1 MLISIIVPVYNAAG
15 YLEEC
20 VASLVGQTYKEVEVL
35 LVNDGS
41 TDGSAELCDRL
52 AQTDNRIRVFHKEN
66 GGTHTARNLGIEKA
80 NGDYV
85 MFIDPDDWFDTD
97 MAQALVQEIKEHDL
111 DVVRFNYVKEFEDHS
126 VAKTN
131 TFVAEDVCRGEL
143 CKKVCRQTIG
153 LIGDEMKNPENLNFL
168 ASVCF
173 AAYKRSIIAENN
185 LKFVN
190 IREIATFSD
199 GLFNIS
205 FLMRANSFKFIDKCF
220 YHYRKYNAASATSN
234 YRPDFL
240 KRQMIMFGYMEQMVK
255 EINSKECFEAY
266 NNRIALSTMEM
277 CLNVTK
283 NRDSLLNK
291 YKEVRKVLNN
301 SAHKNAYKNLK
312 LKNFPLKWKVYYF
325 FAKHRMTAFVFAMTL
340 AIRKIQKRG

>member
-1 MLISIIVPVYNAAG
+1 MLVSIIVPVYNAQD

-20 VASLVGQTYKEVEVL
+20 VDSLTGQTYKNIEVL
-35 LVNDGS
+35 LINDGS
-41 TDGSAELCDRL
+41 TDDSASLCDSL
-52 AQTDNRIRVFHKEN
+52 AEKDSRVRVFHKEN
-66 GGTHTARNLGIEKA
+66 GGTHTARNLGLEQAK
-80 NGDYV
+80 GEYV
-85 MFIDPDDWFDTD
+85 MFSDPDDWFDLYTIET
-97 MAQALVQEIKEHDL
+97 LVQEIENYDL
-111 DVVRFNYVKEFEDHS
+111 DVVRFNYVKEFGDHS
-126 VAKTN
+126 VSKAN
-131 TFVAEDVCRGEL
+131 TFVSEEVCSGENCQL
-143 CKKVCRQTIG
+143 VCRQTIG
-153 LIGDEMKNPENLNFL
+153 LIRNELSNPENLNFL

-173 AAYKRSIIAENN
+173 AAYKKSIIAENS

-205 FLMRANSFKFIDKCF
+205 FLMHATSFRFIDKCF

-255 EINSKECFEAY
+255 EIDREDCYEAY

-283 NRDSLLNK
+283 CDKRFLDK
-291 YKEVRKVLNN
+291 YREVKAVLDNP
-301 SAHKNAYKNLK
+301 AHKNAYQRFQLK
-312 LKNFPLKWKVYYF
+312 YLPLKWKVYYF
-325 FAKHRMTAFVFAMTL
+325 FVKYHMTAFVYAMTL
-340 AIRKIQKRG
+340 VIRMIQKRG